1 VNQAAR
7 ARAFSGWF
15 VRGVVKNRLVTPRTR
30 LRLDEEYWLALRHPS
45 EVAAVGLAQLAST
58 HPGFASLPGED
69 QQRLWRE
76 FRAYVRQAEGFYRG
90 AEVLPWRSS
99 PLNYYYSFMNLAKA
113 IALSRGLFPALPVDA
128 PRHLRHGLSASVES
142 GLSDKWKLTIK
153 SAGDI
158 FGLLYQASVGT
169 SAPAGTTMDAR
180 ELLGYV
186 SSIHWQV
193 EQSRPTEA
201 ASWFP
206 CKWVILVDGKRFWDV
221 VAVPRVA
228 NMSKLSPA
236 LGTLYEELPVEAAKD
251 LARST
256 MDLQAVQAASFR
268 FLQRTTPLEAEDPAK
283 VNVRP
288 IEDSLCAA
296 IPNCVFEHLD
306 GTEFQL
312 CIGVPYEAAEGPMA
326 MNELAASYA
335 VMYFLSSAVRYHPD
349 YMERLGES
357 TDSWLIESFTKS
369 VPLTL
374 LRQMIAALLGYTLII
389 EPA

>member
-1 VNQAAR
+1 
-7 ARAFSGWF
+7 
-15 VRGVVKNRLVTPRTR
+15 
-30 LRLDEEYWLALRHPS
+30 
-45 EVAAVGLAQLAST
+45 
-58 HPGFASLPGED
+58 
-69 QQRLWRE
+69 LWRE

-113 IALSRGLFPALPVDA
+113 IALSRGFLPPLPADA
-128 PRHLRHGLSASVES
+128 PRLLRHGLTARVES
-142 GLSDKWKLTIK
+142 GPIDKWKLTIN
-153 SAGDI
+153 SEHDI
-158 FGLLYQASVGT
+158 FGLLYRASVGV
-169 SAPAGTTMDAR
+169 SATARTTMDAR

-186 SSIHWQV
+186 SPIHWQV
-193 EQSRPTEA
+193 EQSRPNEA

-206 CKWVILVDGKRFWDV
+206 CKWVILIDGKRFWDV
-221 VAVPRVA
+221 LAVPRVA
-228 NMSKLSPA
+228 PLAKLEA
-236 LGTLYEELPVEAAKD
+236 GLGSLYEELSFDAAKD

-256 MDLQAVQAASFR
+256 MGLQAVQAASLR
-268 FLQRTTPLEAEDPAK
+268 FLQRITPLESEDPDQM
-283 VNVRP
+283 NVRP

-312 CIGVPYEAAEGPMA
+312 CIGVPYGADPGPIA

-335 VMYFLSSAVRYHPD
+335 VMYFLSSTVRYHPD
-349 YMERLGES
+349 YIERLGEG

-369 VPLTL
+369 VPLSL